1 MNGEG
6 VSVRILKFL
15 KLIKRGKLID
25 FVRISGSIRSRISS
39 RVSKDKII
47 YSTIIRILHIT
58 KQNKKNQKKIRKK
71 ERREEREEREGSGTG
86 SSTKNN
92 SGASSVEA

>member
-1 MNGEG
+1 M
-6 VSVRILKFL
+6 RILKFL

-58 KQNKKNQKKIRKK
+58 KQNKKNQKKLEKRKEEKK
-71 ERREEREEREGSGTG
+71 EKKE
-86 SSTKNN
+86 K
-92 SGASSVEA
+92 GAVQVLLQKTTQVLHR